1 MVTPKKTRIAVNPNK
16 PKALPAEAD
25 NWAVSGGIDPE
36 LSEQAIRGTIPTEI
50 APMPAIDEPLKKGRQ
65 KGKRSNPDYTQVGAY
80 IPKNLDKEVKRKLL
94 DEDIDFS
101 DLVANLLIKWLS
113 D

>member
-36 LSEQAIRGTIPTEI
+36 LSEQAI
-50 APMPAIDEPLKKGRQ
+50 APMAAVDEAPKRGRQ
-65 KGKRSNPDYTQVGAY
+65 KGKRSNPEYTQVGAY
-80 IPKNLDKEVKRKLL
+80 IPKSLDKEVKRKLL

-101 DLVANLLIKWLS
+101 DLVAALLIKWLS

>member
-1 MVTPKKTRIAVNPNK
+1 MVTSKKRIAANPNK
-16 PKALPAEAD
+16 PKALPQEAD

-36 LSEQAIRGTIPTEI
+36 LSEQII
-50 APMPAIDEPLKKGRQ
+50 APIAAANEAPKRGRQ

-101 DLVANLLIKWLS
+101 DLVADLLIKWLS

>member
-1 MVTPKKTRIAVNPNK
+1 MVTPKKRLAANPNK
-16 PKALPAEAD
+16 SKALPAQAD
-25 NWAVSGGIDPE
+25 NWAASGGIDPE
-36 LSEQAIRGTIPTEI
+36 LSEQAI
-50 APMPAIDEPLKKGRQ
+50 APMAAADEPPKKGRQ

-80 IPKNLDKEVKRKLL
+80 IPKSLDKEVKRKLL

-101 DLVANLLIKWLS
+101 DLVADLLIKWLS

>member
-1 MVTPKKTRIAVNPNK
+1 MVTPKKRLAANPNK
-16 PKALPAEAD
+16 PKALPQEAD
-25 NWAVSGGIDPE
+25 NWAKSGGIDPE
-36 LSEQAIRGTIPTEI
+36 LSEQAI
-50 APMPAIDEPLKKGRQ
+50 APMSAIDEAPKRGRQ

-80 IPKNLDKEVKRKLL
+80 IPRSLDKAVKRKLL

-101 DLVANLLIKWLS
+101 DLVAELLIKWLS

>member
-1 MVTPKKTRIAVNPNK
+1 MVTPKKRLAANPNK

-25 NWAVSGGIDPE
+25 NWAKSGGIDPE
-36 LSEQAIRGTIPTEI
+36 LSEQAIGGTIPTEI
-50 APMPAIDEPLKKGRQ
+50 APMAAADEAPKRGRQ

-80 IPKNLDKEVKRKLL
+80 IPKELDKAVKRKLI

-101 DLVANLLIKWLS
+101 ELVANLLSKWLIG
-113 D
+113 

>member
-1 MVTPKKTRIAVNPNK
+1 MVTPKNRIAANPNK
-16 PKALPAEAD
+16 SKTLPQEAD
-25 NWAVSGGIDPE
+25 KWTVSGGVDPE
-36 LSEQAIRGTIPTEI
+36 LSEQAIRGTIRTEI
-50 APMPAIDEPLKKGRQ
+50 TPVPAIDEPLKKGRQ

-101 DLVANLLIKWLS
+101 DLVASLLIKWLS

>member
-1 MVTPKKTRIAVNPNK
+1 MVTPKKTRLAANPNK
-16 PKALPAEAD
+16 PKALPQEAD

-36 LSEQAIRGTIPTEI
+36 LSEHAI
-50 APMPAIDEPLKKGRQ
+50 APVTAADEPPKKGRQ

-80 IPKNLDKEVKRKLL
+80 IPKDLDKAVKRKLL

>member
-36 LSEQAIRGTIPTEI
+36 LSEQAISPMTAVDE
-50 APMPAIDEPLKKGRQ
+50 APKRGRQ

-80 IPKNLDKEVKRKLL
+80 IPKSLDKEVKRKLL

-101 DLVANLLIKWLS
+101 DLIAALLIKWLS

>member
-36 LSEQAIRGTIPTEI
+36 LSEQAI
-50 APMPAIDEPLKKGRQ
+50 APMSAADEAPKKGRQ

-101 DLVANLLIKWLS
+101 DLVASLLIKWLS

>member
-1 MVTPKKTRIAVNPNK
+1 MVTPKKRLAANPNK
-16 PKALPAEAD
+16 SKALPAQAD
-25 NWAVSGGIDPE
+25 NWAASGGIDPE
-36 LSEQAIRGTIPTEI
+36 LSGQAI
-50 APMPAIDEPLKKGRQ
+50 APLAAVDEAPKRGRQ
-65 KGKRSNPDYTQVGAY
+65 KGKRSNPDYTQAGAY
-80 IPKNLDKEVKRKLL
+80 IPKSLDKEVKRKLL

>member
-1 MVTPKKTRIAVNPNK
+1 MVTPKRRLAANPNK
-16 PKALPAEAD
+16 PKAVSQEAD
-25 NWAVSGGIDPE
+25 DWTKSGGIDPE
-36 LSEQAIRGTIPTEI
+36 LSEQAI
-50 APMPAIDEPLKKGRQ
+50 APVTAADEPPKKGRQ

-80 IPKNLDKEVKRKLL
+80 IPKDLDKAVKRKLL